1 MSISGP
7 AGWKL
12 SLSCFSRSSGILGR
26 RRRQKDVAS
35 TPRSS
40 DANLDLKVVEDDC
53 IQFGRNMGYIVPNVE
68 KNVNG
73 VSQSLKYTVRLK

>member
-1 MSISGP
+1 
-7 AGWKL
+7 
-12 SLSCFSRSSGILGR
+12 
-26 RRRQKDVAS
+26 
-35 TPRSS
+35 
-40 DANLDLKVVEDDC
+40 LKVVEDDC